1 MIDSDKLLSRTEP
14 SKRYSDLISE
24 YKDMHKSA
32 EGMFNGR
39 SLVKYIDIIKDY
51 LEKNECKTLIDYG
64 CGKGLLYT
72 DDYEL
77 VTEKKK
83 FYKSINKPLPEYWNL
98 TKHALYDP
106 GHEEHS
112 KLPIGLYDAAICTDV
127 LEHVPTSDLTWVL
140 QEICS
145 YAQKMVFLNIA
156 CMPALKLLKDGSNA
170 HVSLHSPY
178 DWLQLI
184 AKIIDERTK
193 TKNDLIA
200 YIFFDVY
207 DENKKLVTEGYKIH
221 KRINIVPLTQ
231 KDEERG
237 ATLIGEEEC

>member
-1 MIDSDKLLSRTEP
+1 MIDSSKLLSRTEP

-39 SLVKYIDIIKDY
+39 SLVKYVDIIKDY

-127 LEHVPTSDLTWVL
+127 LEHV
-140 QEICS
+140 
-145 YAQKMVFLNIA
+145 
-156 CMPALKLLKDGSNA
+156 KDGSNA

-184 AKIIDERTK
+184 AKTVDEMTK

-237 ATLIGEEEC
+237 ATLIGEE